1 MAIVIEDVQMER
13 LAERMARAEGVSI
26 AEVVR
31 EGLLSLAGL
40 RGVVAEKPPL
50 RDRLA
55 TLAREVDGVPPR
67 TPADTRSD
75 NEILGYDEHG
85 AW

>member
-1 MAIVIEDVQMER
+1 MTIVIEDVQMQR
-13 LAERMARAEGVSI
+13 LAEQLASAEGVSV

-31 EGLLSLAGL
+31 EGLLSLAGQ
-40 RGVVAEKPPL
+40 RGVPTRKPPL

-55 TLAREVDGVPPR
+55 ALAREVDAVPPR
-67 TPADTRSD
+67 NPADTRSD

>member
-40 RGVVAEKPPL
+40 RGMVADKPPL
-50 RDRLA
+50 RDRLTA
-55 TLAREVDGVPPR
+55 LACEVDSVPPR
-67 TPADTRSD
+67 APCSS
-75 NEILGYDEHG
+75 
-85 AW
+85 